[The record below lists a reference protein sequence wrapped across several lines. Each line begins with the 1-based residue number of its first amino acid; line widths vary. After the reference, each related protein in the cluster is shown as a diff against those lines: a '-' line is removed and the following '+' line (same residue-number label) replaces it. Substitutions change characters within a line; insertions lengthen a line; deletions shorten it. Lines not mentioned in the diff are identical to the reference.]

1 MPGRSKLIRI
11 SQFLGLLPG
20 ATLMG
25 SDRDC
30 GKEARK
36 AMNDELRIYR
46 EYCWFALL
54 LLILAIG
61 FVGRSPTGETST
73 VAGGANTAAAPPAN
87 HPP

>member
-1 MPGRSKLIRI
+1 MPERSKLIRI
-11 SQFLGLLPG
+11 SQFPGLLPG
-20 ATLMG
+20 ATLFG
-25 SDRDC
+25 PYRGG

-36 AMNDELRIYR
+36 AMNDELPIYR

-61 FVGRSPTGETST
+61 FIGRSPPVETST
-73 VAGGANTAAAPPAN
+73 VAGGANTTTAPPAN